1 MASYKKT
8 KTGWSVRVSR
18 RENGKL
24 RQVFKSGFATKNE
37 AKAFAQEIESAE
49 SIGKRERKHLRII
62 LPNGMRR
69 IKAAKLPRAPTANT
83 GTSTK
88 SCMTTSPTSLSLI

>member
-24 RQVFKSGFATKNE
+24 KQVYKAGFATKN
-37 AKAFAQEIESAE
+37 
-49 SIGKRERKHLRII
+49 
-62 LPNGMRR
+62 
-69 IKAAKLPRAPTANT
+69 
-83 GTSTK
+83 
-88 SCMTTSPTSLSLI
+88 

>member
-8 KTGWSVRVSR
+8 TTGWSVRVSR

-37 AKAFAQEIESAE
+37 AKDFAHIVAVRPHYTNMGYLKVM
-49 SIGKRERKHLRII
+49 INLWKM
-62 LPNGMRR
+62 N
-69 IKAAKLPRAPTANT
+69 N
-83 GTSTK
+83 
-88 SCMTTSPTSLSLI
+88 